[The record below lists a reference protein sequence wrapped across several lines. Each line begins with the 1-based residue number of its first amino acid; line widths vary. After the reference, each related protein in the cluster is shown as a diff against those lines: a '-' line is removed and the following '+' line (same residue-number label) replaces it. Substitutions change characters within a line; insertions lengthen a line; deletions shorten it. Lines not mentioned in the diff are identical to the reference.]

1 MFLLLEFP
9 NLTSIHPDFSRCNGA
24 GKTVMTI
31 SLILAGPGRG
41 ILKVNHTDTENLAS
55 KRTKYNE
62 VPRKARGGT
71 LIICP
76 MALLGQWKDELI
88 THSKPESISV
98 SVYYGGEKGNDPE
111 VIAEHDVFLTTYG
124 VLTATYKNKV
134 CDAFEVAGRNVMSTS
149 NNVTTELV
157 SHNWPCF
164 PEL

>member
-157 SHNWPCF
+157 SHNRC
-164 PEL
+164 

>member
-98 SVYYGGEKGNDPE
+98 SVYYGGEKD
-111 VIAEHDVFLTTYG
+111 
-124 VLTATYKNKV
+124 KV